1 MKKLNR
7 WFSYYLPIIIITF
20 LSVLAITTRGTA
32 RRVLAEDNKSFSQSE
47 PKQASFAVKNE
58 FVIQVPPEA
67 KLMRAWFAVPQED
80 TYSEIRDFHVESDY
94 PIEYHKDSQGNKVGY
109 LEARAPQQREIV
121 IRERFNLTRTEIR
134 NNLSPTA
141 TRPLNEKERAELAE
155 YLKPATHI
163 IINDQI
169 KALARQIVGDEEN
182 PIIIAR
188 KLYNWTIENIDYW
201 VKDPDNLKASAYG
214 DTEYCL
220 TTKTGNCTDFH
231 SLYASLGR
239 SLGIPI
245 QLVYG
250 SLFKPTLNGLEVD
263 GSYHC
268 WIEFY
273 APNLGWIPL
282 DAAIADIYAGNISLT
297 EKNTKLVELT
307 TAIGYQGPDPNM
319 VNYYFGNLDERRVV
333 WSKGR
338 DLIMSPRQN
347 GGPVNAL
354 SKMYVEVDGKE
365 YKDWTR
371 LFTYQE
377 LNKNSPN

>member
-1 MKKLNR
+1 MKQLTGL
-7 WFSYYLPIIIITF
+7 FIYYLSVIMVPLVSFLVITG
-20 LSVLAITTRGTA
+20 SK
-32 RRVLAEDNKSFSQSE
+32 AEASNSTSDLK
-47 PKQASFAVKNE
+47 PKQASFAIKNE

-67 KLMRAWFAVPQED
+67 KVVRAWFTVPQED
-80 TYSEIRDFHVESDY
+80 AYSEIKDFLVESDY
-94 PIEYHKDSQGNKVGY
+94 PVQYHKDSQGNKVGY
-109 LEARAPQQREIV
+109 LEVQAPQQKEIV
-121 IRERFNLTRTEIR
+121 IRERFSLTRTEIR
-134 NNLSPTA
+134 NNLQPTA
-141 TRPLNEKERAELAE
+141 TRPLNEKEHVELAE

-169 KALARQIVGDEEN
+169 KALARQIAGDEEN
-182 PIIIAR
+182 PVIIAR
-188 KLYNWTIENIDYW
+188 KLYDWTIENIDYW
-201 VKDPDNLKASAYG
+201 VKDPDNLKASAFG

-239 SLGIPI
+239 SLGIPV

-250 SLFKPTLNGLEVD
+250 SLLKPTLNGVEVD

-268 WIEFY
+268 WVEFY

-282 DAAIADIYAGNISLT
+282 DAAIADIYAGDIKLT
-297 EKNTKLVELT
+297 EKNAKLVELT
-307 TAIGYQGPDPNM
+307 TAIGYHGPDPNI

-338 DLIMSPRQN
+338 DLIMSPPQD

-354 SKMYVEVDGKE
+354 SKIYVEVDGKE

-377 LNKNSPN
+377 LNKNSQN